1 MESLVFLFIYPN
13 QGDRTMS
20 IELMRKAIEKVYPN
34 ETWKKKVSK
43 MTNGQILAIYNRML
57 ENKQLVS

>member
-1 MESLVFLFIYPN
+1 
-13 QGDRTMS
+13 MS

-43 MTNGQILAIYNRML
+43 MSNGQILAIYNRML